1 MPNFFSRLLSRG
13 ADKQL
18 KEFRAITDRVG
29 TLEPKFTAMDDSEL
43 KAQTALFRE
52 RNANGESLDDLLP
65 EAFAAVREASRRT
78 TGLRHFDVQVI
89 GGIALHRGMIAEM
102 KTGEGKTLG
111 STLAGYL
118 NAIPGEGVHIVT
130 VNDYLAKRD
139 SEWMGEIY
147 RYMGL
152 NVGLLQNGMK
162 LNLKKPAYAADVT
175 YGTNSEFGFDYLR
188 DNMVTRAAMRVQRGH
203 HFAIV
208 DEVDSI
214 LIDEARTPLIIS
226 GAGTKSASTY
236 KDFARAVRGLIPDV
250 DFEMDEAK
258 HTIATTERGLTKVE
272 RALGVD
278 DIYAD
283 MSGQLVNHLQQALK
297 AFDAMRQREGAHIAE
312 DFEQRLVKLEGMR
325 QQLITLAPAIV
336 EERRQHL
343 QEVLAE
349 ALAGKDF
356 DETRI
361 IQETALF
368 ADRVNYTEE
377 VVRLESHIAQF
388 RQIMAAGE
396 PSGRKLDFL
405 IQEFNRETNTIGSK
419 ANSKD
424 AAQLVVDM
432 KSEIEKIREQVQN
445 IE

>member
-1 MPNFFSRLLSRG
+1 MLKSMTGFG
-13 ADKQL
+13 AATVENDAYKV
-18 KEFRAITDRVG
+18 IV
-29 TLEPKFTAMDDSEL
+29 EL
-43 KAQTALFRE
+43 KAVNQRFLEMNFHMPRQFGQWEENLRQLIRNVAARGKVDIFINYVDKRETKSTIRVDKGLAL
-52 RNANGESLDDLLP
+52 
-65 EAFAAVREASRRT
+65 
-78 TGLRHFDVQVI
+78 
-89 GGIALHRGMIAEM
+89 
-102 KTGEGKTLG
+102 
-111 STLAGYL
+111 
-118 NAIPGEGVHIVT
+118 
-130 VNDYLAKRD
+130 
-139 SEWMGEIY
+139 
-147 RYMGL
+147 
-152 NVGLLQNGMK
+152 
-162 LNLKKPAYAADVT
+162 AYQ
-175 YGTNSEFGFDYLR
+175 
-188 DNMVTRAAMRVQRGH
+188 AAMNELSDTLHLPRPDSAAM
-203 HFAIV
+203 FA
-208 DEVDSI
+208 
-214 LIDEARTPLIIS
+214 
-226 GAGTKSASTY
+226 G
-236 KDFARAVRGLIPDV
+236 FPDV
-250 DFEMDEAK
+250 LQVEQSLEME
-258 HTIATTERGLTKVE
+258 GLQSVLE
-272 RALGVD
+272 DA
-278 DIYAD
+278 
-283 MSGQLVNHLQQALK
+283 LQQALTV
-297 AFDAMRQREGAHIAE
+297 FDHMRQREGAHIAE
-312 DFEQRLVKLEGMR
+312 DFEQRLQKLEGMR

>member
-1 MPNFFSRLLSRG
+1 MLKSMTGFG
-13 ADKQL
+13 AAVV
-18 KEFRAITDRVG
+18 EN
-29 TLEPKFTAMDDSEL
+29 DDYKVTVEL
-43 KAQTALFRE
+43 KAVNQRFLEMNFHMPRQFGQWEENLRQLIRKLAARGKVDIFVNYVDKRESKSTIRVDKGLALAYQSAMNE
-52 RNANGESLDDLLP
+52 LSDTLHLP
-65 EAFAAVREASRRT
+65 R
-78 TGLRHFDVQVI
+78 
-89 GGIALHRGMIAEM
+89 
-102 KTGEGKTLG
+102 
-111 STLAGYL
+111 
-118 NAIPGEGVHIVT
+118 P
-130 VNDYLAKRD
+130 D
-139 SEWMGEIY
+139 S
-147 RYMGL
+147 
-152 NVGLLQNGMK
+152 
-162 LNLKKPAYAADVT
+162 
-175 YGTNSEFGFDYLR
+175 
-188 DNMVTRAAMRVQRGH
+188 AAM
-203 HFAIV
+203 FA
-208 DEVDSI
+208 
-214 LIDEARTPLIIS
+214 
-226 GAGTKSASTY
+226 G
-236 KDFARAVRGLIPDV
+236 FPDV
-250 DFEMDEAK
+250 LQVEQSAELD
-258 HTIATTERGLTKVE
+258 GLQPVLE
-272 RALGVD
+272 DA
-278 DIYAD
+278 
-283 MSGQLVNHLQQALK
+283 LQQALK
-297 AFDAMRQREGAHIAE
+297 AFDDMRQREGAHIAE

>member
-1 MPNFFSRLLSRG
+1 
-13 ADKQL
+13 
-18 KEFRAITDRVG
+18 
-29 TLEPKFTAMDDSEL
+29 
-43 KAQTALFRE
+43 
-52 RNANGESLDDLLP
+52 
-65 EAFAAVREASRRT
+65 
-78 TGLRHFDVQVI
+78 
-89 GGIALHRGMIAEM
+89 
-102 KTGEGKTLG
+102 
-111 STLAGYL
+111 
-118 NAIPGEGVHIVT
+118 
-130 VNDYLAKRD
+130 
-139 SEWMGEIY
+139 
-147 RYMGL
+147 
-152 NVGLLQNGMK
+152 
-162 LNLKKPAYAADVT
+162 
-175 YGTNSEFGFDYLR
+175 
-188 DNMVTRAAMRVQRGH
+188 
-203 HFAIV
+203 
-208 DEVDSI
+208 
-214 LIDEARTPLIIS
+214 
-226 GAGTKSASTY
+226 
-236 KDFARAVRGLIPDV
+236 
-250 DFEMDEAK
+250 
-258 HTIATTERGLTKVE
+258 
-272 RALGVD
+272 
-278 DIYAD
+278 
-283 MSGQLVNHLQQALK
+283 
-297 AFDAMRQREGAHIAE
+297 MRQREGAHIAE
-312 DFEQRLVKLEGMR
+312 DFEQRLAKLEGMR

>member
-1 MPNFFSRLLSRG
+1 MLKSMTGFG
-13 ADKQL
+13 AATV
-18 KEFRAITDRVG
+18 EN
-29 TLEPKFTAMDDSEL
+29 DDYKVTVEL
-43 KAQTALFRE
+43 KAVNQRFLELNFHMPRQFGQWE
-52 RNANGESLDDLLP
+52 ESLRQLIRQAAARGKVDIFVNYVDKRESKSTIRVDKGLALAYQSAMNELSDTLHLP
-65 EAFAAVREASRRT
+65 R
-78 TGLRHFDVQVI
+78 
-89 GGIALHRGMIAEM
+89 
-102 KTGEGKTLG
+102 
-111 STLAGYL
+111 
-118 NAIPGEGVHIVT
+118 P
-130 VNDYLAKRD
+130 D
-139 SEWMGEIY
+139 S
-147 RYMGL
+147 
-152 NVGLLQNGMK
+152 
-162 LNLKKPAYAADVT
+162 
-175 YGTNSEFGFDYLR
+175 
-188 DNMVTRAAMRVQRGH
+188 AAM
-203 HFAIV
+203 FA
-208 DEVDSI
+208 
-214 LIDEARTPLIIS
+214 
-226 GAGTKSASTY
+226 G
-236 KDFARAVRGLIPDV
+236 FPDV
-250 DFEMDEAK
+250 LQVEQSAELD
-258 HTIATTERGLTKVE
+258 GLQPVLE
-272 RALGVD
+272 DA
-278 DIYAD
+278 
-283 MSGQLVNHLQQALK
+283 LQQALK
-297 AFDAMRQREGAHIAE
+297 AFDDMRRREGAHSAE

-396 PSGRKLDFL
+396 SSGRKLDFL

>member
-1 MPNFFSRLLSRG
+1 MLKSMTGFG
-13 ADKQL
+13 AAAV
-18 KEFRAITDRVG
+18 EN
-29 TLEPKFTAMDDSEL
+29 DDYKVTVEL
-43 KAQTALFRE
+43 KAVNQRFLEMNFHMPRQFGQWEENLRQLIRQAAARGKVDIFVNYVDKRESKSTIRVDKGVALAYQTAMNEL
-52 RNANGESLDDLLP
+52 SDTLHLP
-65 EAFAAVREASRRT
+65 R
-78 TGLRHFDVQVI
+78 
-89 GGIALHRGMIAEM
+89 
-102 KTGEGKTLG
+102 
-111 STLAGYL
+111 
-118 NAIPGEGVHIVT
+118 P
-130 VNDYLAKRD
+130 D
-139 SEWMGEIY
+139 S
-147 RYMGL
+147 
-152 NVGLLQNGMK
+152 
-162 LNLKKPAYAADVT
+162 
-175 YGTNSEFGFDYLR
+175 
-188 DNMVTRAAMRVQRGH
+188 AAM
-203 HFAIV
+203 FA
-208 DEVDSI
+208 
-214 LIDEARTPLIIS
+214 
-226 GAGTKSASTY
+226 G
-236 KDFARAVRGLIPDV
+236 FPDV
-250 DFEMDEAK
+250 LQVEQSAELD
-258 HTIATTERGLTKVE
+258 GLQPVLE
-272 RALGVD
+272 DA
-278 DIYAD
+278 
-283 MSGQLVNHLQQALK
+283 LQQALK
-297 AFDAMRQREGAHIAE
+297 AFDDMRQREGAHIAE

-336 EERRQHL
+336 AERRQHL

>member
-1 MPNFFSRLLSRG
+1 MLKSMTGFG
-13 ADKQL
+13 AATV
-18 KEFRAITDRVG
+18 EN
-29 TLEPKFTAMDDSEL
+29 DDYKVIVEL
-43 KAQTALFRE
+43 KAVNQRFLELNFHMPRQFGQWEENLRQLIRQAAARGKVDIFVNYVDKRESKSTIRVDKGLALAYQTAMNEL
-52 RNANGESLDDLLP
+52 SDTLHLP
-65 EAFAAVREASRRT
+65 R
-78 TGLRHFDVQVI
+78 
-89 GGIALHRGMIAEM
+89 
-102 KTGEGKTLG
+102 
-111 STLAGYL
+111 
-118 NAIPGEGVHIVT
+118 P
-130 VNDYLAKRD
+130 D
-139 SEWMGEIY
+139 S
-147 RYMGL
+147 
-152 NVGLLQNGMK
+152 
-162 LNLKKPAYAADVT
+162 
-175 YGTNSEFGFDYLR
+175 
-188 DNMVTRAAMRVQRGH
+188 AAM
-203 HFAIV
+203 FA
-208 DEVDSI
+208 
-214 LIDEARTPLIIS
+214 
-226 GAGTKSASTY
+226 G
-236 KDFARAVRGLIPDV
+236 FPDV
-250 DFEMDEAK
+250 LQVEQSVELD
-258 HTIATTERGLTKVE
+258 GLQPVLE
-272 RALGVD
+272 DA
-278 DIYAD
+278 
-283 MSGQLVNHLQQALK
+283 LQQALK
-297 AFDAMRQREGAHIAE
+297 AFDDMRQREGAHIAE
-312 DFEQRLVKLEGMR
+312 DFEQRLAKLEDMR

>member
-1 MPNFFSRLLSRG
+1 MLKSMTGFG
-13 ADKQL
+13 AAAV
-18 KEFRAITDRVG
+18 EN
-29 TLEPKFTAMDDSEL
+29 DDYKVTVEL
-43 KAQTALFRE
+43 KAVNQRFLELNFHMPRQFGQWEENLRQLIRKLAARGKVDIFVNYVDKRESKSTIRVDKGLALAYQTAMNEL
-52 RNANGESLDDLLP
+52 SDTLHLP
-65 EAFAAVREASRRT
+65 R
-78 TGLRHFDVQVI
+78 
-89 GGIALHRGMIAEM
+89 
-102 KTGEGKTLG
+102 
-111 STLAGYL
+111 
-118 NAIPGEGVHIVT
+118 P
-130 VNDYLAKRD
+130 D
-139 SEWMGEIY
+139 S
-147 RYMGL
+147 
-152 NVGLLQNGMK
+152 
-162 LNLKKPAYAADVT
+162 
-175 YGTNSEFGFDYLR
+175 
-188 DNMVTRAAMRVQRGH
+188 AAM
-203 HFAIV
+203 FA
-208 DEVDSI
+208 
-214 LIDEARTPLIIS
+214 
-226 GAGTKSASTY
+226 G
-236 KDFARAVRGLIPDV
+236 FPDV
-250 DFEMDEAK
+250 LQVEQSAELD
-258 HTIATTERGLTKVE
+258 GLQPVLE
-272 RALGVD
+272 DA
-278 DIYAD
+278 
-283 MSGQLVNHLQQALK
+283 LQQALK
-297 AFDAMRQREGAHIAE
+297 AFDDMRQREGAHIAE
-312 DFEQRLVKLEGMR
+312 DFEQRLAKLEGMR

>member
-1 MPNFFSRLLSRG
+1 MLKSMTGFG
-13 ADKQL
+13 AATV
-18 KEFRAITDRVG
+18 EN
-29 TLEPKFTAMDDSEL
+29 DDYKVTVEL
-43 KAQTALFRE
+43 KAVNQRFLELNFHMPRQFGQWEENLRQLIRKLAARGKVDIFVNYVDKRESKSTIRVDKGLALAYQSAMNE
-52 RNANGESLDDLLP
+52 LSDTLHLP
-65 EAFAAVREASRRT
+65 R
-78 TGLRHFDVQVI
+78 
-89 GGIALHRGMIAEM
+89 
-102 KTGEGKTLG
+102 
-111 STLAGYL
+111 
-118 NAIPGEGVHIVT
+118 P
-130 VNDYLAKRD
+130 D
-139 SEWMGEIY
+139 S
-147 RYMGL
+147 
-152 NVGLLQNGMK
+152 
-162 LNLKKPAYAADVT
+162 
-175 YGTNSEFGFDYLR
+175 
-188 DNMVTRAAMRVQRGH
+188 AAM
-203 HFAIV
+203 FA
-208 DEVDSI
+208 
-214 LIDEARTPLIIS
+214 
-226 GAGTKSASTY
+226 G
-236 KDFARAVRGLIPDV
+236 FPDV
-250 DFEMDEAK
+250 LQVEQSAELD
-258 HTIATTERGLTKVE
+258 GLQPVLE
-272 RALGVD
+272 DA
-278 DIYAD
+278 
-283 MSGQLVNHLQQALK
+283 LQQALK
-297 AFDAMRQREGAHIAE
+297 AFDDMRRREGAHSAE

-396 PSGRKLDFL
+396 SSGRKLDFL

>member
-1 MPNFFSRLLSRG
+1 MLKSMTGFG
-13 ADKQL
+13 AATV
-18 KEFRAITDRVG
+18 EN
-29 TLEPKFTAMDDSEL
+29 DDYKVTVEL
-43 KAQTALFRE
+43 KAVNQRFLELNFHMPRQFGQWEENLRQLIRQAAARGKVDIFVNYVDKRESKSTIRVDKGLALAYQTAMNEL
-52 RNANGESLDDLLP
+52 SDTLHLP
-65 EAFAAVREASRRT
+65 R
-78 TGLRHFDVQVI
+78 
-89 GGIALHRGMIAEM
+89 
-102 KTGEGKTLG
+102 
-111 STLAGYL
+111 
-118 NAIPGEGVHIVT
+118 P
-130 VNDYLAKRD
+130 D
-139 SEWMGEIY
+139 S
-147 RYMGL
+147 
-152 NVGLLQNGMK
+152 
-162 LNLKKPAYAADVT
+162 
-175 YGTNSEFGFDYLR
+175 
-188 DNMVTRAAMRVQRGH
+188 AAM
-203 HFAIV
+203 FA
-208 DEVDSI
+208 
-214 LIDEARTPLIIS
+214 
-226 GAGTKSASTY
+226 G
-236 KDFARAVRGLIPDV
+236 FPDV
-250 DFEMDEAK
+250 LQVEQSADLD
-258 HTIATTERGLTKVE
+258 GLQSVLE
-272 RALGVD
+272 DA
-278 DIYAD
+278 
-283 MSGQLVNHLQQALK
+283 LQQALK
-297 AFDAMRQREGAHIAE
+297 AFDDMRQREGAHIAE

>member
-1 MPNFFSRLLSRG
+1 MLKSMTGFG
-13 ADKQL
+13 AATVENDAYKV
-18 KEFRAITDRVG
+18 IV
-29 TLEPKFTAMDDSEL
+29 EL
-43 KAQTALFRE
+43 KAVNQRFLEMNFHMPRQFGQWEENLRQLIRNVAARGKVDIFINYVDKRETKSTIRVDKGLAL
-52 RNANGESLDDLLP
+52 
-65 EAFAAVREASRRT
+65 
-78 TGLRHFDVQVI
+78 
-89 GGIALHRGMIAEM
+89 
-102 KTGEGKTLG
+102 
-111 STLAGYL
+111 
-118 NAIPGEGVHIVT
+118 
-130 VNDYLAKRD
+130 
-139 SEWMGEIY
+139 
-147 RYMGL
+147 
-152 NVGLLQNGMK
+152 
-162 LNLKKPAYAADVT
+162 AYQ
-175 YGTNSEFGFDYLR
+175 
-188 DNMVTRAAMRVQRGH
+188 AAMNELSDTLHLPRPDSAAM
-203 HFAIV
+203 FA
-208 DEVDSI
+208 
-214 LIDEARTPLIIS
+214 
-226 GAGTKSASTY
+226 G
-236 KDFARAVRGLIPDV
+236 FPDV
-250 DFEMDEAK
+250 LQVEQSLEME
-258 HTIATTERGLTKVE
+258 GLQSVLE
-272 RALGVD
+272 DA
-278 DIYAD
+278 
-283 MSGQLVNHLQQALK
+283 LQQALTV
-297 AFDAMRQREGAHIAE
+297 FDHMRQREGAHIAE
-312 DFEQRLVKLEGMR
+312 DFEQRLQKLESMR

-343 QEVLAE
+343 QEVLNE

>member
-1 MPNFFSRLLSRG
+1 MLKSMTGFG
-13 ADKQL
+13 AATV
-18 KEFRAITDRVG
+18 EN
-29 TLEPKFTAMDDSEL
+29 DDYKVTVEL
-43 KAQTALFRE
+43 KAVNQRFLELNFHMPRQFGQWEENLRQLIRQAAARGKVDIFVNYVDKRESKSTIRVDKGLALAYQSAMNE
-52 RNANGESLDDLLP
+52 LSDTLHLP
-65 EAFAAVREASRRT
+65 R
-78 TGLRHFDVQVI
+78 
-89 GGIALHRGMIAEM
+89 
-102 KTGEGKTLG
+102 
-111 STLAGYL
+111 
-118 NAIPGEGVHIVT
+118 P
-130 VNDYLAKRD
+130 D
-139 SEWMGEIY
+139 S
-147 RYMGL
+147 
-152 NVGLLQNGMK
+152 
-162 LNLKKPAYAADVT
+162 
-175 YGTNSEFGFDYLR
+175 
-188 DNMVTRAAMRVQRGH
+188 AAM
-203 HFAIV
+203 FA
-208 DEVDSI
+208 
-214 LIDEARTPLIIS
+214 
-226 GAGTKSASTY
+226 G
-236 KDFARAVRGLIPDV
+236 FPDV
-250 DFEMDEAK
+250 LQVEQSAELD
-258 HTIATTERGLTKVE
+258 GLQPVLE
-272 RALGVD
+272 DA
-278 DIYAD
+278 
-283 MSGQLVNHLQQALK
+283 LQQALK
-297 AFDAMRQREGAHIAE
+297 AFDDMRQREGAHNAE
-312 DFEQRLVKLEGMR
+312 DFEQRLAKLEGMR

>member
-1 MPNFFSRLLSRG
+1 MLKSMTGFG
-13 ADKQL
+13 AAAV
-18 KEFRAITDRVG
+18 EN
-29 TLEPKFTAMDDSEL
+29 DDYKVTVEL
-43 KAQTALFRE
+43 KAVNQRFLELNFHMPRQFGQWEENLRQLIRQAAARGKVDIFVNYVDKRESKSTIRVDKGLALAYQTAMNEL
-52 RNANGESLDDLLP
+52 SDTLHLP
-65 EAFAAVREASRRT
+65 R
-78 TGLRHFDVQVI
+78 
-89 GGIALHRGMIAEM
+89 
-102 KTGEGKTLG
+102 
-111 STLAGYL
+111 
-118 NAIPGEGVHIVT
+118 P
-130 VNDYLAKRD
+130 D
-139 SEWMGEIY
+139 S
-147 RYMGL
+147 
-152 NVGLLQNGMK
+152 
-162 LNLKKPAYAADVT
+162 
-175 YGTNSEFGFDYLR
+175 
-188 DNMVTRAAMRVQRGH
+188 AAM
-203 HFAIV
+203 FA
-208 DEVDSI
+208 
-214 LIDEARTPLIIS
+214 
-226 GAGTKSASTY
+226 G
-236 KDFARAVRGLIPDV
+236 FPDV
-250 DFEMDEAK
+250 LQVEQM
-258 HTIATTERGLTKVE
+258 TELDGLQPVLE
-272 RALGVD
+272 DA
-278 DIYAD
+278 
-283 MSGQLVNHLQQALK
+283 LQQALK
-297 AFDAMRQREGAHIAE
+297 AFDDMRQREGAHIAE

>member
-1 MPNFFSRLLSRG
+1 MLKSMTGFG
-13 ADKQL
+13 AATV
-18 KEFRAITDRVG
+18 EN
-29 TLEPKFTAMDDSEL
+29 DDYKVTVEL
-43 KAQTALFRE
+43 KAVNQRFLEMNFHMPRQFGQWE
-52 RNANGESLDDLLP
+52 ENLRQLIRN
-65 EAFAAVREASRRT
+65 FAARGKVDIFVNYVDKRESKSTIRVDK
-78 TGLRHFDVQVI
+78 GL
-89 GGIALHRGMIAEM
+89 ALAYQSAMNELSD
-102 KTGEGKTLG
+102 TLH
-111 STLAGYL
+111 L
-118 NAIPGEGVHIVT
+118 P
-130 VNDYLAKRD
+130 RPD
-139 SEWMGEIY
+139 S
-147 RYMGL
+147 
-152 NVGLLQNGMK
+152 
-162 LNLKKPAYAADVT
+162 
-175 YGTNSEFGFDYLR
+175 
-188 DNMVTRAAMRVQRGH
+188 AAM
-203 HFAIV
+203 FA
-208 DEVDSI
+208 
-214 LIDEARTPLIIS
+214 
-226 GAGTKSASTY
+226 G
-236 KDFARAVRGLIPDV
+236 FPDV
-250 DFEMDEAK
+250 LQVEQSAELD
-258 HTIATTERGLTKVE
+258 GLQPVLE
-272 RALGVD
+272 DA
-278 DIYAD
+278 
-283 MSGQLVNHLQQALK
+283 LQQALK
-297 AFDAMRQREGAHIAE
+297 AFDDMRQREGAHIAE

>member
-1 MPNFFSRLLSRG
+1 MTGFG
-13 ADKQL
+13 AATVENDAYKV
-18 KEFRAITDRVG
+18 IV
-29 TLEPKFTAMDDSEL
+29 EL
-43 KAQTALFRE
+43 KAVNQRFLEMNFHMPRQFGQWEENLRQLIRNVAARGKVDIFINYVDKRETKSTIRVDKGLAL
-52 RNANGESLDDLLP
+52 
-65 EAFAAVREASRRT
+65 
-78 TGLRHFDVQVI
+78 
-89 GGIALHRGMIAEM
+89 
-102 KTGEGKTLG
+102 
-111 STLAGYL
+111 
-118 NAIPGEGVHIVT
+118 
-130 VNDYLAKRD
+130 
-139 SEWMGEIY
+139 
-147 RYMGL
+147 
-152 NVGLLQNGMK
+152 
-162 LNLKKPAYAADVT
+162 AYQ
-175 YGTNSEFGFDYLR
+175 
-188 DNMVTRAAMRVQRGH
+188 AAMNELSDTLHLPRPDSAAM
-203 HFAIV
+203 FAGFSDV
-208 DEVDSI
+208 LQVEQS
-214 LIDEARTPLIIS
+214 LEME
-226 GAGTKSASTY
+226 
-236 KDFARAVRGLIPDV
+236 GLQPVLED
-250 DFEMDEAK
+250 A
-258 HTIATTERGLTKVE
+258 
-272 RALGVD
+272 
-278 DIYAD
+278 
-283 MSGQLVNHLQQALK
+283 LQQALTV
-297 AFDAMRQREGAHIAE
+297 FDHMRQREGAHIAE
-312 DFEQRLVKLEGMR
+312 DFEQRLTKLEGMR

-343 QEVLAE
+343 QEVLNE

>member
-1 MPNFFSRLLSRG
+1 MLKSMTGFG
-13 ADKQL
+13 AAAV
-18 KEFRAITDRVG
+18 EN
-29 TLEPKFTAMDDSEL
+29 DDYKVTVEL
-43 KAQTALFRE
+43 KAVNQRFLELNFHMPRQFGQWE
-52 RNANGESLDDLLP
+52 ENLRQLIRN
-65 EAFAAVREASRRT
+65 FAARGKVDIFVNYVDKRE
-78 TGLRHFDVQVI
+78 
-89 GGIALHRGMIAEM
+89 
-102 KTGEGKTLG
+102 
-111 STLAGYL
+111 
-118 NAIPGEGVHIVT
+118 
-130 VNDYLAKRD
+130 
-139 SEWMGEIY
+139 
-147 RYMGL
+147 
-152 NVGLLQNGMK
+152 
-162 LNLKKPAYAADVT
+162 
-175 YGTNSEFGFDYLR
+175 
-188 DNMVTRAAMRVQRGH
+188 
-203 HFAIV
+203 
-208 DEVDSI
+208 
-214 LIDEARTPLIIS
+214 
-226 GAGTKSASTY
+226 TKSTIRVDKGLALAYQSAMNELSDTLHLPRP
-236 KDFARAVRGLIPDV
+236 DSAVMFAGFPDV
-250 DFEMDEAK
+250 LQVEQSAELD
-258 HTIATTERGLTKVE
+258 GLQPVLE
-272 RALGVD
+272 DA
-278 DIYAD
+278 
-283 MSGQLVNHLQQALK
+283 LQQALK
-297 AFDAMRQREGAHIAE
+297 AFDDMRQREGAHIAE

-349 ALAGKDF
+349 ALAGRDF

>member
-1 MPNFFSRLLSRG
+1 MLKSMTGFG
-13 ADKQL
+13 AATV
-18 KEFRAITDRVG
+18 EN
-29 TLEPKFTAMDDSEL
+29 DDYKVTVEL
-43 KAQTALFRE
+43 KAVNQRFLELNFHMPRQFGQWE
-52 RNANGESLDDLLP
+52 ESLRQLIRKAAARGKVDIFVNYVDKRESKSTIRVDKGLALAYQSAMNELSDTLHLP
-65 EAFAAVREASRRT
+65 R
-78 TGLRHFDVQVI
+78 
-89 GGIALHRGMIAEM
+89 
-102 KTGEGKTLG
+102 
-111 STLAGYL
+111 
-118 NAIPGEGVHIVT
+118 P
-130 VNDYLAKRD
+130 D
-139 SEWMGEIY
+139 S
-147 RYMGL
+147 
-152 NVGLLQNGMK
+152 
-162 LNLKKPAYAADVT
+162 
-175 YGTNSEFGFDYLR
+175 
-188 DNMVTRAAMRVQRGH
+188 AAM
-203 HFAIV
+203 FA
-208 DEVDSI
+208 
-214 LIDEARTPLIIS
+214 
-226 GAGTKSASTY
+226 G
-236 KDFARAVRGLIPDV
+236 FPDV
-250 DFEMDEAK
+250 LQVEQSAELDGLQPVLEEA
-258 HTIATTERGLTKVE
+258 
-272 RALGVD
+272 
-278 DIYAD
+278 
-283 MSGQLVNHLQQALK
+283 LQQALK
-297 AFDAMRQREGAHIAE
+297 AFDDMRQREGAHIAE
-312 DFEQRLVKLEGMR
+312 DFEQRLQKLEDMR

-336 EERRQHL
+336 AERRQHL

>member
-1 MPNFFSRLLSRG
+1 MLKSMTGFG
-13 ADKQL
+13 AATV
-18 KEFRAITDRVG
+18 EN
-29 TLEPKFTAMDDSEL
+29 DDYKVTVEL
-43 KAQTALFRE
+43 KAVNQRFLELNFHMPRQFGQWE
-52 RNANGESLDDLLP
+52 ENLRQLIRN
-65 EAFAAVREASRRT
+65 FAARGKVDIFVNYVDKRESKSTIRVDK
-78 TGLRHFDVQVI
+78 GL
-89 GGIALHRGMIAEM
+89 ALAYQSAMNELSD
-102 KTGEGKTLG
+102 TLH
-111 STLAGYL
+111 L
-118 NAIPGEGVHIVT
+118 P
-130 VNDYLAKRD
+130 RPD
-139 SEWMGEIY
+139 S
-147 RYMGL
+147 
-152 NVGLLQNGMK
+152 
-162 LNLKKPAYAADVT
+162 
-175 YGTNSEFGFDYLR
+175 
-188 DNMVTRAAMRVQRGH
+188 AAM
-203 HFAIV
+203 FA
-208 DEVDSI
+208 
-214 LIDEARTPLIIS
+214 
-226 GAGTKSASTY
+226 G
-236 KDFARAVRGLIPDV
+236 FPDV
-250 DFEMDEAK
+250 LQVEQSAELD
-258 HTIATTERGLTKVE
+258 GLQPVLE
-272 RALGVD
+272 DA
-278 DIYAD
+278 
-283 MSGQLVNHLQQALK
+283 LQQALK
-297 AFDAMRQREGAHIAE
+297 AFDDMRQREGAHIAE

-336 EERRQHL
+336 AERRQHL

>member
-1 MPNFFSRLLSRG
+1 MLKSMTGFG
-13 ADKQL
+13 AATVENDAYKV
-18 KEFRAITDRVG
+18 IV
-29 TLEPKFTAMDDSEL
+29 EL
-43 KAQTALFRE
+43 KAVNQRFLEMNFHMPRQFGQWEENLRQLIRNVAARGKVDIFINYVDKRETKSTIRVDKGLAL
-52 RNANGESLDDLLP
+52 
-65 EAFAAVREASRRT
+65 
-78 TGLRHFDVQVI
+78 
-89 GGIALHRGMIAEM
+89 
-102 KTGEGKTLG
+102 
-111 STLAGYL
+111 
-118 NAIPGEGVHIVT
+118 
-130 VNDYLAKRD
+130 
-139 SEWMGEIY
+139 
-147 RYMGL
+147 
-152 NVGLLQNGMK
+152 
-162 LNLKKPAYAADVT
+162 AYQ
-175 YGTNSEFGFDYLR
+175 
-188 DNMVTRAAMRVQRGH
+188 AAMNELSDTLHLPRPDSAAM
-203 HFAIV
+203 FAGFSDV
-208 DEVDSI
+208 LQVEQS
-214 LIDEARTPLIIS
+214 LEME
-226 GAGTKSASTY
+226 
-236 KDFARAVRGLIPDV
+236 GLQPVLED
-250 DFEMDEAK
+250 A
-258 HTIATTERGLTKVE
+258 
-272 RALGVD
+272 
-278 DIYAD
+278 
-283 MSGQLVNHLQQALK
+283 LQQALTV
-297 AFDAMRQREGAHIAE
+297 FDHMRQREGAHIAE
-312 DFEQRLVKLEGMR
+312 DFEQRLTKLEGMR

-343 QEVLAE
+343 QEVLNE

>member
-1 MPNFFSRLLSRG
+1 MLKSMTGFG
-13 ADKQL
+13 AAAV
-18 KEFRAITDRVG
+18 EN
-29 TLEPKFTAMDDSEL
+29 DDYKVTVEL
-43 KAQTALFRE
+43 KAVNQRFLELNFHMPRQFGQWEENLRQLIRQAAARGKVDIFVNYVDKRESKSTIRVDKGLALAYQTAMNEL
-52 RNANGESLDDLLP
+52 SDTLHLP
-65 EAFAAVREASRRT
+65 R
-78 TGLRHFDVQVI
+78 
-89 GGIALHRGMIAEM
+89 
-102 KTGEGKTLG
+102 
-111 STLAGYL
+111 
-118 NAIPGEGVHIVT
+118 P
-130 VNDYLAKRD
+130 D
-139 SEWMGEIY
+139 S
-147 RYMGL
+147 
-152 NVGLLQNGMK
+152 
-162 LNLKKPAYAADVT
+162 
-175 YGTNSEFGFDYLR
+175 
-188 DNMVTRAAMRVQRGH
+188 AAM
-203 HFAIV
+203 FA
-208 DEVDSI
+208 
-214 LIDEARTPLIIS
+214 
-226 GAGTKSASTY
+226 G
-236 KDFARAVRGLIPDV
+236 FPDV
-250 DFEMDEAK
+250 LQVEQSAELD
-258 HTIATTERGLTKVE
+258 GLQPVLE
-272 RALGVD
+272 DA
-278 DIYAD
+278 
-283 MSGQLVNHLQQALK
+283 LQQALK
-297 AFDAMRQREGAHIAE
+297 AFDDMRQREGAHIAE

-343 QEVLAE
+343 QEVLAD

>member
-1 MPNFFSRLLSRG
+1 MLKSMTGFG
-13 ADKQL
+13 AATV
-18 KEFRAITDRVG
+18 EN
-29 TLEPKFTAMDDSEL
+29 DDYKVTVEL
-43 KAQTALFRE
+43 KAVNQRFLELNFHMPRQFGQWEESLRQLIRQAAARGKVDIFVNYVDKRESKSTIRVDKGLALAYQTAMNEL
-52 RNANGESLDDLLP
+52 SDTLHLP
-65 EAFAAVREASRRT
+65 R
-78 TGLRHFDVQVI
+78 
-89 GGIALHRGMIAEM
+89 
-102 KTGEGKTLG
+102 
-111 STLAGYL
+111 
-118 NAIPGEGVHIVT
+118 P
-130 VNDYLAKRD
+130 D
-139 SEWMGEIY
+139 S
-147 RYMGL
+147 
-152 NVGLLQNGMK
+152 
-162 LNLKKPAYAADVT
+162 
-175 YGTNSEFGFDYLR
+175 
-188 DNMVTRAAMRVQRGH
+188 AAM
-203 HFAIV
+203 FA
-208 DEVDSI
+208 
-214 LIDEARTPLIIS
+214 
-226 GAGTKSASTY
+226 G
-236 KDFARAVRGLIPDV
+236 FPDV
-250 DFEMDEAK
+250 LQVEQSAELD
-258 HTIATTERGLTKVE
+258 GLQPVLE
-272 RALGVD
+272 DA
-278 DIYAD
+278 
-283 MSGQLVNHLQQALK
+283 LQQALK

>member
-1 MPNFFSRLLSRG
+1 MLKSMTGFG
-13 ADKQL
+13 AAAV
-18 KEFRAITDRVG
+18 EN
-29 TLEPKFTAMDDSEL
+29 DDYKVTVEL
-43 KAQTALFRE
+43 KAVNQRFLELNFHMPRQFGQWEENLRQLIRKLAARGKVDIFVNYVDKRESKSTIRVDKGLALAYQTAMNEL
-52 RNANGESLDDLLP
+52 SDTLHLP
-65 EAFAAVREASRRT
+65 R
-78 TGLRHFDVQVI
+78 
-89 GGIALHRGMIAEM
+89 
-102 KTGEGKTLG
+102 
-111 STLAGYL
+111 
-118 NAIPGEGVHIVT
+118 P
-130 VNDYLAKRD
+130 D
-139 SEWMGEIY
+139 S
-147 RYMGL
+147 
-152 NVGLLQNGMK
+152 
-162 LNLKKPAYAADVT
+162 
-175 YGTNSEFGFDYLR
+175 
-188 DNMVTRAAMRVQRGH
+188 AAM
-203 HFAIV
+203 FA
-208 DEVDSI
+208 
-214 LIDEARTPLIIS
+214 
-226 GAGTKSASTY
+226 G
-236 KDFARAVRGLIPDV
+236 FPDV
-250 DFEMDEAK
+250 LQVEQSAELD
-258 HTIATTERGLTKVE
+258 GLQPVLE
-272 RALGVD
+272 DA
-278 DIYAD
+278 
-283 MSGQLVNHLQQALK
+283 LQQALK
-297 AFDAMRQREGAHIAE
+297 AFDDMRQREGAHIAE

>member
-1 MPNFFSRLLSRG
+1 MLKSMTGFG
-13 ADKQL
+13 A
-18 KEFRAITDRVG
+18 AIV
-29 TLEPKFTAMDDSEL
+29 ENDDYKVTVEL
-43 KAQTALFRE
+43 KAVNQRFLELNFHMPRQFGQWE
-52 RNANGESLDDLLP
+52 ENLRQLIRN
-65 EAFAAVREASRRT
+65 FAARGKVDIFVNYVDKRESKSTIRVDK
-78 TGLRHFDVQVI
+78 GL
-89 GGIALHRGMIAEM
+89 ALAYQSAMNELSD
-102 KTGEGKTLG
+102 TLH
-111 STLAGYL
+111 L
-118 NAIPGEGVHIVT
+118 P
-130 VNDYLAKRD
+130 RPD
-139 SEWMGEIY
+139 S
-147 RYMGL
+147 
-152 NVGLLQNGMK
+152 
-162 LNLKKPAYAADVT
+162 
-175 YGTNSEFGFDYLR
+175 
-188 DNMVTRAAMRVQRGH
+188 AAM
-203 HFAIV
+203 FA
-208 DEVDSI
+208 
-214 LIDEARTPLIIS
+214 
-226 GAGTKSASTY
+226 G
-236 KDFARAVRGLIPDV
+236 FPDV
-250 DFEMDEAK
+250 LQVEQSAELD
-258 HTIATTERGLTKVE
+258 GLQPVLE
-272 RALGVD
+272 DA
-278 DIYAD
+278 
-283 MSGQLVNHLQQALK
+283 LQQALK

-312 DFEQRLVKLEGMR
+312 DFEQRLVKLEDMR

>member
-1 MPNFFSRLLSRG
+1 MLKSMTGFG
-13 ADKQL
+13 AAAV
-18 KEFRAITDRVG
+18 EN
-29 TLEPKFTAMDDSEL
+29 DDYKVTVEL
-43 KAQTALFRE
+43 KAVNQRFLEMNFHMPRQFGQWEENLRQLIRQAAARGKVDIFVNYIDKRESKSTIRVDKGLALAYQTAMNEL
-52 RNANGESLDDLLP
+52 SDTLHLP
-65 EAFAAVREASRRT
+65 RPDSAVMFA
-78 TGLRHFDVQVI
+78 
-89 GGIALHRGMIAEM
+89 
-102 KTGEGKTLG
+102 
-111 STLAGYL
+111 
-118 NAIPGEGVHIVT
+118 
-130 VNDYLAKRD
+130 
-139 SEWMGEIY
+139 
-147 RYMGL
+147 
-152 NVGLLQNGMK
+152 
-162 LNLKKPAYAADVT
+162 
-175 YGTNSEFGFDYLR
+175 GF
-188 DNMVTRAAMRVQRGH
+188 
-203 HFAIV
+203 
-208 DEVDSI
+208 
-214 LIDEARTPLIIS
+214 
-226 GAGTKSASTY
+226 
-236 KDFARAVRGLIPDV
+236 PDV
-250 DFEMDEAK
+250 LQVEQSAELD
-258 HTIATTERGLTKVE
+258 GLQPVLE
-272 RALGVD
+272 DA
-278 DIYAD
+278 
-283 MSGQLVNHLQQALK
+283 LQQALK
-297 AFDAMRQREGAHIAE
+297 AFDDMRQREGAHIAE

-377 VVRLESHIAQF
+377 VVRLESHIVQF

>member
-1 MPNFFSRLLSRG
+1 MLKSMTGFG
-13 ADKQL
+13 AAAV
-18 KEFRAITDRVG
+18 EN
-29 TLEPKFTAMDDSEL
+29 DDYKVTVEL
-43 KAQTALFRE
+43 KAVNQRFLEMNFHMPRQFGQWEENLRQLIRNVAARGKVDIFINYVDKRETKSTIRVDKGLAL
-52 RNANGESLDDLLP
+52 
-65 EAFAAVREASRRT
+65 
-78 TGLRHFDVQVI
+78 
-89 GGIALHRGMIAEM
+89 
-102 KTGEGKTLG
+102 
-111 STLAGYL
+111 
-118 NAIPGEGVHIVT
+118 
-130 VNDYLAKRD
+130 
-139 SEWMGEIY
+139 
-147 RYMGL
+147 
-152 NVGLLQNGMK
+152 
-162 LNLKKPAYAADVT
+162 AYQ
-175 YGTNSEFGFDYLR
+175 
-188 DNMVTRAAMRVQRGH
+188 AAMNELSDTLHLPRPDSAAM
-203 HFAIV
+203 FA
-208 DEVDSI
+208 
-214 LIDEARTPLIIS
+214 
-226 GAGTKSASTY
+226 G
-236 KDFARAVRGLIPDV
+236 FPDV
-250 DFEMDEAK
+250 LQVEQSLEME
-258 HTIATTERGLTKVE
+258 GLQSVLE
-272 RALGVD
+272 DA
-278 DIYAD
+278 
-283 MSGQLVNHLQQALK
+283 LQQALTV
-297 AFDAMRQREGAHIAE
+297 FDHMRQREGAHIAE
-312 DFEQRLVKLEGMR
+312 DFEQRLQKLEGMR

>member
-1 MPNFFSRLLSRG
+1 MLKSMTGFG
-13 ADKQL
+13 AATVENDAYKV
-18 KEFRAITDRVG
+18 IV
-29 TLEPKFTAMDDSEL
+29 EL
-43 KAQTALFRE
+43 KAVNQRFLEMNFHMPRQFGQWEENLRQLIRNVAARGKVDIFINYVDKRETKSTIRVDKGLAL
-52 RNANGESLDDLLP
+52 
-65 EAFAAVREASRRT
+65 
-78 TGLRHFDVQVI
+78 
-89 GGIALHRGMIAEM
+89 
-102 KTGEGKTLG
+102 
-111 STLAGYL
+111 
-118 NAIPGEGVHIVT
+118 
-130 VNDYLAKRD
+130 
-139 SEWMGEIY
+139 
-147 RYMGL
+147 
-152 NVGLLQNGMK
+152 
-162 LNLKKPAYAADVT
+162 AYQ
-175 YGTNSEFGFDYLR
+175 
-188 DNMVTRAAMRVQRGH
+188 AAMNELSDTLHLPRPDSAAM
-203 HFAIV
+203 FA
-208 DEVDSI
+208 
-214 LIDEARTPLIIS
+214 
-226 GAGTKSASTY
+226 G
-236 KDFARAVRGLIPDV
+236 FPDV
-250 DFEMDEAK
+250 LQVEQSLEME
-258 HTIATTERGLTKVE
+258 GLQPVLE
-272 RALGVD
+272 DA
-278 DIYAD
+278 
-283 MSGQLVNHLQQALK
+283 LQQALTV
-297 AFDAMRQREGAHIAE
+297 FDHMRQREGAHIAE
-312 DFEQRLVKLEGMR
+312 DFEQRLQKLESMR

-343 QEVLAE
+343 QDVLNE

>member
-1 MPNFFSRLLSRG
+1 MLKSMTGFG
-13 ADKQL
+13 AAVV
-18 KEFRAITDRVG
+18 EN
-29 TLEPKFTAMDDSEL
+29 DDYKVTVEL
-43 KAQTALFRE
+43 KAVNQRFLELNFHMPRQFGQWE
-52 RNANGESLDDLLP
+52 ESLRQLIRKSAARGKVDIFVNYVDKRESKSTIRVDKGLALAYQSAMNELSDTLHLP
-65 EAFAAVREASRRT
+65 R
-78 TGLRHFDVQVI
+78 
-89 GGIALHRGMIAEM
+89 
-102 KTGEGKTLG
+102 
-111 STLAGYL
+111 
-118 NAIPGEGVHIVT
+118 P
-130 VNDYLAKRD
+130 D
-139 SEWMGEIY
+139 S
-147 RYMGL
+147 
-152 NVGLLQNGMK
+152 
-162 LNLKKPAYAADVT
+162 
-175 YGTNSEFGFDYLR
+175 
-188 DNMVTRAAMRVQRGH
+188 AAM
-203 HFAIV
+203 FA
-208 DEVDSI
+208 
-214 LIDEARTPLIIS
+214 
-226 GAGTKSASTY
+226 G
-236 KDFARAVRGLIPDV
+236 FPDV
-250 DFEMDEAK
+250 LQVEQSAELD
-258 HTIATTERGLTKVE
+258 GLQPVLEET
-272 RALGVD
+272 
-278 DIYAD
+278 
-283 MSGQLVNHLQQALK
+283 LQQALK
-297 AFDAMRQREGAHIAE
+297 AFDDMRLREGAHIAE

-336 EERRQHL
+336 AERRQHL